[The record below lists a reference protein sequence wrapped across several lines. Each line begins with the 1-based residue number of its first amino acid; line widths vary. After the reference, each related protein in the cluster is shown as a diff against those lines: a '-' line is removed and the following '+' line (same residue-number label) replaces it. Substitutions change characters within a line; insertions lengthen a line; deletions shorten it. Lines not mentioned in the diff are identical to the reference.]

1 MCVWYLDTPH
11 SVQSG
16 CAISISTRSVDGS
29 SLPSSS
35 EGCPWLSKSDEDPI
49 NLRICLVSDSG
60 ETAFSTP
67 PLHRGLARA
76 FLESPLSLRTNLT
89 NLKIALYP
97 PVVLNLLIAGTKY
110 LMETAENLA

>member
-1 MCVWYLDTPH
+1 M
-11 SVQSG
+11 
-16 CAISISTRSVDGS
+16 DGS

-35 EGCPWLSKSDEDPI
+35 EGCPWLSKSDEGPI

-60 ETAFSTP
+60 EMAFSTP
-67 PLHRGLARA
+67 PLHSGLARA

-89 NLKIALYP
+89 NLKIALHP

-110 LMETAENLA
+110 LMETTENLA